1 MCACVGVAPAVAL
14 AVAQARTT
22 TQITKPLTIRILK
35 FEQTIRFT
43 KILNFST
50 INISVDLRR

>member
-1 MCACVGVAPAVAL
+1 MCVGVAPAVAL

-22 TQITKPLTIRILK
+22 TQITEPLTIRILK